1 MMKLFFTGTISS
13 MWMRMNSYF
22 LRLLANHHLT
32 PAVIRQ
38 NIARNPHV
46 PLETLWKLGVEF
58 PKQVIQN
65 PRLLLLRLENP
76 NQPDLL
82 ERLFNLMDE
91 TQKLSF
97 KKAAVQ
103 QTIYYITKKLPSPEA
118 DEGERLFIEVAKNW
132 LWNPTEEVANRAN
145 AGAAADC
152 IDGGVRYFDYPEIFL
167 EPAWAAGAKT
177 GLGAAQSA
185 LTAAGTNFA
194 EVALQWQITA
204 TWAILYDEK
213 LPVLE

>member
-1 MMKLFFTGTISS
+1 MMKLFRTRTISFLG
-13 MWMRMNSYF
+13 MRMNSYF
-22 LRLLANHHLT
+22 LRLLANNHLT
-32 PAVIRQ
+32 PAVIRR
-38 NIARNPHV
+38 NIAMNSNAPI
-46 PLETLWKLGVEF
+46 ETLWKLGVEF

-76 NQPDLL
+76 NKPDLL
-82 ERLFNLMDE
+82 ELLFNLMDE

-103 QTIYYITKKLPSPEA
+103 QTIYYITKKLPSPEE
-118 DEGERLFIEVAKNW
+118 DEGEHSFIEVAKNW
-132 LWNPTEEVANRAN
+132 LSNPTEEVANRAN

-204 TWAILYDEK
+204 AWAILYNEN